1 MFGVVMGVALV
12 HAQGFIITTGAS
24 AGIVTNTGT
33 FGNTTVANQAAGYTT
48 IISGKTSLA
57 SASSWDYAL
66 LFSTTSI
73 SDGPTDA
80 GWTQVTQQ
88 GGAALG
94 LTGYPAN
101 PGGITGAGTTSG
113 IAVNMAVGTTYFVQ
127 LVGWSASLG
136 STWSSVESQLASGT
150 WNAQGFFGEST
161 VATMTP
167 FSAAG
172 GGDPSIFPNTWS
184 NGTFSMYS
192 VPVPEPTTL
201 ALAGL
206 GGISMLFLRRR
217 KS

>member
-1 MFGVVMGVALV
+1 MFGLVAAATLV
-12 HAQGFIITTGAS
+12 HAQGFVIVQSTAASIT
-24 AGIVTNTGT
+24 TNTGT
-33 FGNTTVANQAAGYTT
+33 WGNTTQLNPAYTT
-48 IISGKTSLA
+48 LTGGKTTTTA
-57 SASSWDYAL
+57 GQFDYAL

-80 GWTQVTQQ
+80 GWTQATQN

-94 LTGYPAN
+94 LAN
-101 PGGITGAGTTSG
+101 YLVAGGITGPGGSG
-113 IAVNMAVGTTYFVQ
+113 GAALNMAAGTTYFVQ

-136 STWSSVESQLASGT
+136 STWSTVESQLASGT
-150 WNAQGFFGEST
+150 WNPNGGFFGETAVST
-161 VATMTP
+161 VTP
-167 FSAAG
+167 FSVAG
-172 GGDPSIFPNTWS
+172 TDPTIFPGTWV
-184 NGTFSMYS
+184 NGSLTMFA